1 MAVKPIIIAAAFAL
15 IAGPALAQS
24 MTETK
29 TVTTTTIAPAQETEM
44 HEYVMHEHRAVVP
57 PPAGFSITTGAVVP
71 QSVELYS
78 FPAERHWG
86 YEYATIGDQTVLVDP
101 TTRQVVH
108 IMH

>member
-1 MAVKPIIIAAAFAL
+1 VKPIVIAAAFAL

-29 TVTTTTIAPAQETEM
+29 TVTTTTIAPADETQM
-44 HEYVMHEHRAVVP
+44 QEYVMHEHRAVVP
-57 PPAGFSITTGAVVP
+57 PPVGFEITTGAVVP
-71 QSVELYS
+71 QAVELYS

-101 TTRQVVH
+101 ATRRVVH
-108 IMH
+108 ILH

>member
-1 MAVKPIIIAAAFAL
+1 MAVKPIVIAAAFAL

-29 TVTTTTIAPAQETEM
+29 TVTTTTIAPAPETEM
-44 HEYVMHEHRAVVP
+44 YEYVMHEHPVAV
-57 PPAGFSITTGAVVP
+57 PAPSGFTITTGAVVP
-71 QSVELYS
+71 QSVELYN

-101 TTRQVVH
+101 ATRQVVH

>member
-1 MAVKPIIIAAAFAL
+1 MKPIIAAAAFVL

-29 TVTTTTIAPAQETEM
+29 TTTTTTIAPAEETLM
-44 HEYVMHEHRAVVP
+44 QEYVVHEHHAMVP
-57 PPAGFSITTGAVVP
+57 APPGFTVTNGAVVP
-71 QSVELYS
+71 QAVELYS

-101 TTRQVVH
+101 QTRQVVH
-108 IMH
+108 ILH